1 MYVCIYVCMYVNIL
15 TVCGI
20 RIQCRAGPAV
30 VFRSSCFNGQAA
42 EACSY
47 AALIGPVAAIRT
59 HRTGLAAIV
68 HSHTRTKRFSCNVS
82 VCMYVDKFIPYLMYV
97 CM

>member
-1 MYVCIYVCMYVNIL
+1 MYVNIL

-20 RIQCRAGPAV
+20 RIHCRAGPAV
-30 VFRSSCFNGQAA
+30 LFRISCFNGQAA

-59 HRTGLAAIV
+59 HRRTGLAAGIDS
-68 HSHTRTKRFSCNVS
+68 HSRTKRFSCNVS

>member
-1 MYVCIYVCMYVNIL
+1 MYVNIL

-42 EACSY
+42 ETCSY

-59 HRTGLAAIV
+59 HCTGLAAIV
-68 HSHTRTKRFSCNVS
+68 HSHTRTKRFSCNGS

>member
-1 MYVCIYVCMYVNIL
+1 MYVCMYVNIL

-20 RIQCRAGPAV
+20 RNHCRADPAV

-59 HRTGLAAIV
+59 HQRTGLAVGID
-68 HSHTRTKRFSCNVS
+68 SHPRT
-82 VCMYVDKFIPYLMYV
+82 
-97 CM
+97 